1 MTHDHHHHD
10 RGRAHAHSHVPPN
23 VPGRTMG
30 AAVTLT
36 LLFVVI
42 EALCGWLAHSLALL
56 SDAGHNL
63 ADAAALGFSWYALW
77 ISGKPSHQGMTFGYH
92 RVGIFAAL
100 ANALSL
106 VLIALFIGWEAF
118 ARIRQPEIANG
129 TVMVWVASAGVL
141 VNLLIGAWL
150 HRGSKHDIN
159 IRSAYLHMLGDAASA
174 FGVVIAGVLVAT
186 TRAPLADPIV
196 SLLIA
201 ALILHSSYGVV
212 RESATVLLE
221 GTPAGMDMPAV
232 IAAIKNVGGVLD
244 VHDLHVWMVGPG
256 VVACSCHIV
265 VAEQSIREG
274 QQVLR
279 SVVHDVEARFH
290 ITHTTVQVEVEG
302 CDADDMYC
310 IGQRS
315 AARSVKSGSAG
326 LT

>member
-1 MTHDHHHHD
+1 MC
-10 RGRAHAHSHVPPN
+10 AV
-23 VPGRTMG
+23 
-30 AAVTLT
+30 VTLT
-36 LLFVVI
+36 LMFVVV

-77 ISGKPSHQGMTFGYH
+77 ISSKPSHQGMTFGYH
-92 RVGIFAAL
+92 RVGVFAAL

-106 VLIALFIGWEAF
+106 VLIALLIGWEAI
-118 ARIRQPEIANG
+118 ARIRQPEVANG
-129 TVMVWVASAGVL
+129 VVMIGVAVAAVI

-150 HRGSKHDIN
+150 HRGSKHDMN
-159 IRSAYLHMLGDAASA
+159 IRSAYLHMLGDAVSA

-186 TRAPLADPIV
+186 THAPLADPIV
-196 SLLIA
+196 SVLIA
-201 ALILHSSYGVV
+201 GLILYSSYGIL

-256 VVACSCHIV
+256 VVACSFHIV

-279 SVVHDVEARFH
+279 SVVHDIEHRFH

-315 AARSVKSGSAG
+315 ATRSARSGPTQSD
-326 LT
+326 